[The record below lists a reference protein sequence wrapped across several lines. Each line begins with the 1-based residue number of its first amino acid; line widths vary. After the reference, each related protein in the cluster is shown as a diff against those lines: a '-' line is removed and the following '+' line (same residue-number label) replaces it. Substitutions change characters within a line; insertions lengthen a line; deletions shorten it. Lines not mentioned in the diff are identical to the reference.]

1 MFERILGR
9 RTAQFA
15 RATAAALATGIMM
28 AAAVPA
34 AAQPLT
40 SRVEGTVRDATGLV
54 VPGAS
59 VTMTEVDTGVARQTF
74 TDERGLYLFPLVP
87 AGTYTVQASAPGFTT
102 TVIEGVRVALNVPTS
117 IDVVVELGEVAETV
131 VVAAAGPQSLLN
143 AANAELNTHIGRE
156 QIRELPLNGRSVT
169 QLVLTQAGVTGPSGA
184 RTASINGT
192 RGTFNNFT
200 LDGINNQDTFIR
212 TDALFGE
219 IPVNESFIEE
229 IGVTTGNA
237 DVDDGLGASQTHFVT
252 RSGANTFATE
262 VFVYHRNEAFNATNF
277 FNKAAGL
284 EKERLREHEYG
295 FNVGGP
301 ILRNR
306 AFFFFNY
313 EEERQPA
320 TESVV
325 RTVLTDPA
333 RRGDFRYVR
342 QDNGQVATVN
352 LFNLA
357 GFAPD
362 PAMQS
367 LVASTPG
374 PNDAS
379 VGDGRNTAGYRFNS
393 PDDADSRWL
402 VFRGDYVLSPRHSLK
417 GTFHRFTL
425 DTPNAVGNGI
435 GSVFP
440 GRPGAGQGSRRML
453 ASFGLTSSLGN
464 SIVNEAHVGY
474 QGYRAWFANN
484 ETFPDGYRL
493 SFSGFSNPVRNF
505 LDQGRDA
512 RTLELNNSLTWVK
525 GAHTLKMGGSARWSR
540 VNAYNDAGLVPTY
553 FLDFGVGNPDPLVPA
568 LFPGGISSDELDTAA
583 DLLAT
588 LGGFVD
594 EVSQSFNVASRTSG
608 FVDGATER
616 RILGQSFVSFYVGDT
631 WRAAPDTSLTF
642 GLRWEMH
649 TVPDEAQGLA
659 LLPVG
664 GIDAV
669 LDPDAVVDFAGSAAG
684 RPFYNSD
691 RNNFAPNIGVARQL
705 TDKLVVRGG
714 YSLNYVLDNNLTTV
728 ANAFGNNEG
737 LSQTVA
743 LPGLSG
749 TVSGGGLV
757 PVETPEFNIPRTA
770 RDGILADPQAALFT
784 FDPDL
789 RTPYVQQWNVGLQY
803 QLLADTAVEVRYVGN
818 RGTQLFRAIDLNQ
831 LLLPEAFV
839 EDFRRAQQNL
849 AAFGDPRIG
858 EPLQLFPLLGLGG
871 FLQAGY
877 VQNWIRNSEIGQYIG
892 GFLAPNRRFFFAGE
906 GGERFGGTLPISYF
920 YTNPNAFVG
929 DVVGNHAFSEYNAL
943 QLEVRRAWRAGLT
956 AQVNYTWGRAM
967 TDFAGTQANFRA
979 LFDNARPELEIMR
992 PWYDITHTLNAL
1004 WVWEIPVGEGRRWM
1018 DRRNALSAVVGGW
1031 DLSGFVRIHSGEAI
1045 NLVSGRGT
1053 INRGGTRA
1061 MTNTVHLTGI
1071 DVDEL
1076 QRRTGV
1082 YHLPDGG
1089 VSLFDPGLLAE
1100 GGGLDPALFR
1110 NPGLLE
1116 AGTLPLSPI
1125 SGPWYATLDVGLRKN
1140 IPLGFSSSARLQL
1153 RIDAFN
1159 VLNRTNFNVGSI
1171 SGIGNLGIH
1180 NRHDPNDTEFG
1191 LISSAFSARA
1201 MQVGMKLTF

>member
-1 MFERILGR
+1 MVERFLGCR
-9 RTAQFA
+9 
-15 RATAAALATGIMM
+15 
-28 AAAVPA
+28 AAAVAGRAAIVLCTAIVLAAVAPA
-34 AAQPLT
+34 GAQPLT
-40 SRVEGTVRDATGLV
+40 SRVEGTVQDETGAV
-54 VPGAS
+54 IPGAT
-59 VTMTEVDTGVARQTF
+59 VTMMQVDTGVTRATA

-87 AGTYTVQASAPGFTT
+87 AGTYTVQASAAGFAT

-117 IDVVVELGEVAETV
+117 IDIVVELGEVAETV
-131 VVAAAGPQSLLN
+131 VVAATGPQSLLN
-143 AANAELNTHIGRE
+143 AANAELNTNIGRE
-156 QIRELPLNGRSVT
+156 QIRELPLNGRGVT

-184 RTASINGT
+184 RTASISGT

-200 LDGINNQDTFIR
+200 LDGVNNQDTFIR

-219 IPVNESFIEE
+219 IPLNESFIEE
-229 IGVTTGNA
+229 ISVTTGNA

-252 RSGANTFATE
+252 RSGGNTFATE
-262 VFVYHRNEAFNATNF
+262 VFVYHRNEAFNANNF

-301 ILRNR
+301 IVRNK

-320 TESVV
+320 TSSVA
-325 RTVLTDPA
+325 RTVLTDAA
-333 RRGDFRYVR
+333 RRGDFSYVR
-342 QDNGQVATVN
+342 QDTGQAASVN
-352 LFNLA
+352 LFNLT
-357 GFAPD
+357 GIAPD

-393 PDDADSRWL
+393 PDDSDSRWL
-402 VFRGDYVLSPRHSLK
+402 VFRGDYVVSPRHSLK

-425 DTPNAVGNGI
+425 DTPNSVFNDIDA
-435 GSVFP
+435 VFP

-464 SIVNEAHVGY
+464 SVVNEAHFGY
-474 QGYRAWFANN
+474 QGYRAWFRNN

-493 SFSGFSNPVRNF
+493 SLSGFTNPVRNF
-505 LDQGRDA
+505 LDQGREA

-525 GAHTLKMGGSARWSR
+525 GAHTLKLGGSARWSR
-540 VNAYNDAGLVPTY
+540 VNSYNDAGLVPTY
-553 FLDFGVGNPDPLVPA
+553 YLGFGVGNLDPLVPA
-568 LFPGGISSDELDTAA
+568 LFPGGISAEELDTAS
-583 DLLAT
+583 DLLGT

-594 EVSQSFNVASRTSG
+594 EVSQTFNVVSRTSG

-616 RILGQSFVSFYVGDT
+616 RILGQNFLSFYAGDT
-631 WRAAPDTSLTF
+631 WRVAPDTSLTF

-649 TVPDEAQGLA
+649 SVPDEAQGLA

-684 RPFYNSD
+684 RPFYSSD

-705 TDKLVVRGG
+705 TDRLVVRGG

-728 ANAFGNNEG
+728 SNAFGNNEG

-743 LPGLSG
+743 VTGLSG

-757 PVETPEFNIPRTA
+757 PVETPDFNIPRTA
-770 RDGILADPQAALFT
+770 RDGVLADPFAALFT

-789 RTPYVQQWNVGLQY
+789 RTPYVQQWNVGAQY
-803 QLLADTAVEVRYVGN
+803 QLLADTALEVRYVGN
-818 RGTQLFRAIDLNQ
+818 RGNDLFRAIDLNQ
-831 LLLPEAFV
+831 LRLPDSFV
-839 EDFRRAQQNL
+839 EDFRRAQRNL
-849 AAFGDPRIG
+849 AANGDPRLG
-858 EPLQLFPLLGLGG
+858 EPLQVFPLLGLGG
-871 FLQAGY
+871 YLQAGG
-877 VQNWIRNSEIGQYIG
+877 VQNWIRNGEIGQYIG
-892 GFLAPNRRFFFAGE
+892 GFLAPNRRFFFNGE
-906 GGERFGGTLPISYF
+906 GGESFGAALPISYF
-920 YTNPNAFVG
+920 YANPNTWVG
-929 DVVGNHAFSEYNAL
+929 DVVGNHAFSRYNAL
-943 QLEVRRAWRAGLT
+943 QVEIRRTWRAGLT
-956 AQVNYTWGRAM
+956 AQANYTWSRVT

-979 LFDNARPELEIMR
+979 LFDNAQPELEIMR
-992 PWYDITHTLNAL
+992 PWFDITHTLNAL
-1004 WVWEIPVGEGRRWM
+1004 WVWELPVGEGRRWM
-1018 DRRNALSAVVGGW
+1018 DRRDALSAVVGGW

-1071 DVDEL
+1071 GIDEL
-1076 QRRTGV
+1076 QRLTGA
-1082 YHLPDGG
+1082 YRLEDGR

-1100 GGGLDPALFR
+1100 GGGLDPALFE
-1110 NPGLLE
+1110 NPALLE
-1116 AGTLPLSPI
+1116 AGTLPLSPV

-1140 IPLGFSSSARLQL
+1140 VPIGFSSSARLQL
-1153 RIDAFN
+1153 RIDFFN

-1171 SGIGNLGIH
+1171 SGVGGLGVH

-1191 LISSAFSARA
+1191 LISDAFAARE